1 MDFQKN
7 SPFSPIINLNF
18 LNAREITNEGV
29 ASFIPPSDD
38 DLLALTKGCNVNVKL
53 EEYFWVYVID
63 VQGEQI
69 IGVVNNILYCDYLN
83 IGDVIQFNKCN
94 ILKVNLTKFARKQKK
109 RHQRLS
115 RLTRSNI
122 KFN

>member
-1 MDFQKN
+1 MDFQKK
-7 SPFSPIINLNF
+7 SPFSPITNLNF
-18 LNAREITNEGV
+18 LNAMEITSEGV

-53 EEYFWVYVID
+53 EEHFWVYVID
-63 VQGEQI
+63 IQGDQI

-83 IGDVIQFNKCN
+83 VGDVIQFNKCN
-94 ILKVNLTKFARKQKK
+94 IYKVNLTKFARKQKK

>member
-18 LNAREITNEGV
+18 LNSREITNEGV